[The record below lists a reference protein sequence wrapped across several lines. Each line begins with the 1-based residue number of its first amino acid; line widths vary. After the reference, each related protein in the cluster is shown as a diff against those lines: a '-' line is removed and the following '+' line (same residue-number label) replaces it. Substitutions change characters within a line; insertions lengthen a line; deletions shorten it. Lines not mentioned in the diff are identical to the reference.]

1 MAIPT
6 VQLMTSL
13 VSAMSQVL
21 CWASCHILKIM
32 SFPVNTQSSYADL
45 IKVCAWTYLEMEL
58 LMPQLEGCS
67 HIELPLPDERVGKV
81 RVSYELPNDRRLFI
95 TTDRLSAFDRIVAS
109 VPYKGQVLNQLA
121 AWWFESTR
129 DIVNNH
135 FVSCPDPNVT
145 IGRTANPL
153 PVEVIVRGVM
163 TGSTSTSIWRQYSEG
178 ARTIYGY
185 SFPDGIAKNTL
196 LPEPIVT
203 PTTKADAG
211 EHDEPLSC
219 AEVVSRGFVE
229 AKLWAQVQEAALNLF
244 KRGQQVA
251 AQAGLL
257 LADTKYEFGLDT
269 DGQLMLIDEMHTPDS
284 SRFWEMS
291 NYEARIAAGQEPE
304 SLDKEPIRLALD
316 AMGYRGDGEPPV
328 LGSDVIAA
336 TTERYIKAYTR
347 LTSKEFVAGT
357 YPIQERLNALLQN
370 GELS

>member
-1 MAIPT
+1 
-6 VQLMTSL
+6 
-13 VSAMSQVL
+13 
-21 CWASCHILKIM
+21 
-32 SFPVNTQSSYADL
+32 
-45 IKVCAWTYLEMEL
+45 
-58 LMPQLEGCS
+58 MPQLEGCS

-81 RVSYELPNDRRLFI
+81 RVSYELSDNRRLFV
-95 TTDRLSAFDRIVAS
+95 TTDRLSAFDRIVAV

-129 DIVNNH
+129 DIVSNH

-145 IGRTANPL
+145 IGRTARPL
-153 PVEVIVRGVM
+153 PVEVVVRGAM
-163 TGSTSTSIWRQYSEG
+163 TGSTSTSIWRQYSAG

-203 PTTKADAG
+203 PTTKAEAG
-211 EHDEPLSC
+211 GHDEPLSC
-219 AEVVSRGFVE
+219 ADVVSRGFVKAE
-229 AKLWAQVQEAALNLF
+229 LWEQVQEAALNLF

-316 AMGYRGDGEPPV
+316 AMGYRGDGLPPV
-328 LGSDVIAA
+328 LSAEVIDVTTHRYIAA
-336 TTERYIKAYTR
+336 YQR
-347 LTSKEFVAGT
+347 LTKSAFVRGD
-357 YPIQERLNALLQN
+357 YPVQERLDSLIA
-370 GELS
+370 EDKLS

>member
-1 MAIPT
+1 
-6 VQLMTSL
+6 
-13 VSAMSQVL
+13 
-21 CWASCHILKIM
+21 
-32 SFPVNTQSSYADL
+32 
-45 IKVCAWTYLEMEL
+45 
-58 LMPQLEGCS
+58 
-67 HIELPLPDERVGKV
+67 
-81 RVSYELPNDRRLFI
+81 
-95 TTDRLSAFDRIVAS
+95 
-109 VPYKGQVLNQLA
+109 
-121 AWWFESTR
+121 
-129 DIVNNH
+129 VNNH

-203 PTTKADAG
+203 PTTKAEAG

-244 KRGQQVA
+244 IRGQKVA
-251 AQAGLL
+251 AKAGLL

-291 NYEARIAAGQEPE
+291 NYEARLAAGQEPE

-316 AMGYRGDGEPPV
+316 AMGYRGDGAPPV
-328 LGSDVIAA
+328 LGADVIAA

-347 LTSKEFVAGT
+347 LTAKEFVAGT
-357 YPIQERLNALLQN
+357 YPIQERLNGLLQN
-370 GELS
+370 GALS